1 MSRLGEG
8 SGSGARGAG
17 GSLRVQIGMQVVRS
31 SVLGQGDT
39 CRGSALGVGLPDSR
53 ISLSPYP
60 PACLLPVASA
70 GRRCSMSRLGALG
83 GARAGLGLLLGTAAG
98 LGFLCLLY
106 SQRWK
111 RTQRHGRS
119 QSLPNS
125 LDYTQTLETG
135 RQVMLLRAV
144 PGGAGDAAVLPSLPR
159 EGQEKV
165 LDRLDFVLTSLVAL
179 RREVEELRSSLR
191 GLAGEIVGEVRSHVE
206 ENQRVTRRR
215 RFPFVR
221 ERSDSTG
228 SSSVYFTASSG
239 ATFTD
244 AESEGGYTT
253 ANAESDNE
261 RDSDKESEDGE
272 DEVSCETVKMGRKD
286 SLDLE
291 EEAASGV
298 VPSVLEAGGSSGL
311 EDVLPLLQQADELHR
326 GDEQGKREGFQ
337 LLLNNKLAYGSR
349 QDFLWRLARAYSDM
363 CELTEGVS
371 EKKSYALGGKEEAEA
386 ALEKG
391 DESADCHLWYAV
403 LCGQLAEHE
412 SIQRRIQSG
421 FSFKEHV
428 DKAIALQPENPM
440 AHFLLGRWCYQVSH
454 LSWLEKK
461 TATALLESPL
471 SATVEDALQSFL
483 KAEELQPG
491 FSKAGRVYI
500 SKCYR
505 ELGKNS
511 EARWWMKLALELPDV
526 TKEDLALQ
534 KELEEL
540 EVILGD

>member
-1 MSRLGEG
+1 
-8 SGSGARGAG
+8 
-17 GSLRVQIGMQVVRS
+17 
-31 SVLGQGDT
+31 
-39 CRGSALGVGLPDSR
+39 
-53 ISLSPYP
+53 
-60 PACLLPVASA
+60 
-70 GRRCSMSRLGALG
+70 MSRLGALG

-98 LGFLCLLY
+98 LGFLCVLY

-125 LDYTQTLETG
+125 LDYTQTSEPG

-144 PGGAGDAAVLPSLPR
+144 PGEAGDAAVLPSLPQ

-179 RREVEELRSSLR
+179 RREVEELRRSLQ
-191 GLAGEIVGEVRSHVE
+191 GLAGEIVGEVRSHME
-206 ENQRVTRRR
+206 ENQRVARRR
-215 RFPFVR
+215 RFPFAR

-253 ANAESDNE
+253 ANAESDYE
-261 RDSDKESEDGE
+261 RDSDKESEDAE

-291 EEAASGV
+291 VDMEAASGL
-298 VPSVLEAGGSSGL
+298 VPSALEAGGSLGL
-311 EDVLPLLQQADELHR
+311 EDVLPLLQQADELHQ

-363 CELTEGVS
+363 CELTEEVS
-371 EKKSYALGGKEEAEA
+371 EKKSYALNGKEEAEA

-391 DESADCHLWYAV
+391 DESAECHQWYAV

-412 SIQRRIQSG
+412 GIQRRIQSG

-461 TATALLESPL
+461 TAAALLENPL

-505 ELGKNS
+505 ELENNS
-511 EARWWMKLALELPDV
+511 EARRWMKLALELPNV
-526 TKEDLALQ
+526 TKEDSAFQ
-534 KELEEL
+534 QDLEEL
-540 EVILGD
+540 EVILGE

>member
-1 MSRLGEG
+1 
-8 SGSGARGAG
+8 
-17 GSLRVQIGMQVVRS
+17 
-31 SVLGQGDT
+31 
-39 CRGSALGVGLPDSR
+39 
-53 ISLSPYP
+53 
-60 PACLLPVASA
+60 
-70 GRRCSMSRLGALG
+70 MSRLGALG

-125 LDYTQTLETG
+125 LDYTQTSETG

-144 PGGAGDAAVLPSLPR
+144 SGGAGDAAVLPSLPR

-191 GLAGEIVGEVRSHVE
+191 GLAGEIVGEVRSHME
-206 ENQRVTRRR
+206 ENQRVARRR

-261 RDSDKESEDGE
+261 RDSDKESED
-272 DEVSCETVKMGRKD
+272 
-286 SLDLE
+286 
-291 EEAASGV
+291 
-298 VPSVLEAGGSSGL
+298 
-311 EDVLPLLQQADELHR
+311 VLPLLQQADELHR

-363 CELTEGVS
+363 CELTEEVS
-371 EKKSYALGGKEEAEA
+371 EKKSYALDGKEEAEA

-534 KELEEL
+534 KDLEEL
-540 EVILGD
+540 EVTLGD